1 MVKNESR
8 GRLKRLSGPRRYAV
22 EQETTGEEG
31 RFPVGWVFV
40 RWNEG
45 WSRMKK
51 NVMSSVA
58 EASRVGL

>member
-8 GRLKRLSGPRRYAV
+8 GHLERLSGPRRYAV

-40 RWNEG
+40 NG
-45 WSRMKK
+45 GAADGKSKK
-51 NVMSSVA
+51 NVMLSVA
-58 EASRVGL
+58 EASCVG